1 MSKANK
7 NMLIKR
13 IVDAVMTVLLL
24 LLMAYQVTGEMA
36 HEWIGMGMTVLVII
50 HQILNRKW
58 YGALFKGKYNPY
70 RSITTV
76 LNILLIASFALTA
89 FCGMSMSGYAVPF
102 LYGMAPVSFV
112 RRMHLSMSH
121 WAFVL
126 MGLHLGM
133 HIPAMTAGLKL
144 KDRKKTILACIFICI
159 SGIGLWLFLRN
170 SMPDYLFFRVPF
182 AFLDYEKAGWLV
194 FVENLLML
202 SFWAFIGTQTALVC
216 RNAAGKAEAKK
227 NPLLPVVAVMA
238 SVIIGI
244 ALMLVFPSADGQ
256 ASFGN
261 TDWSVPQAESEQND
275 EPAGTEEVVKPD
287 SSSDNKDP
295 VSVDDGFVLIGGGTF
310 PMGSPESENWRIDDE
325 TQHQVSVGP
334 FYMDPYE
341 TTQKEYL
348 RLMGENPSTF
358 TGDDLPVENISWLD
372 AIRYANAKS
381 TEGGLTP
388 VYTITEGGVTWDL
401 SANGYRLPTEAEW
414 EYACRAGT
422 STPFNTEKSLSA
434 AEANF
439 YGHYPY
445 EIEEN
450 YFNNSVL
457 EAKPG
462 EYRQTTIAVGSFEP
476 NAWGLY
482 DMHGNVNEWCWDY
495 YGAYDV
501 NAADDPTGPSSGTR
515 HVYRGGGWNDFAKN
529 MRSAYRAA
537 GQEDMHSYNL
547 GLRLARNADN
557 SRTGSVAAGEATLQ
571 AESGGKILIAYFSWG
586 GNTRGIARE
595 IQAQTGADLFEITPV
610 NPYSTDYNTVLME
623 AQEDQH
629 RQARPELSEHIQNMG
644 EYDAILLGYPNWW
657 ASIPMPIASFLEEY
671 DFTGKTIIP
680 FCSHG
685 GGRFGQSLTAIAKLA
700 PDAVMGEGLSVH
712 YSGGSSLSGDVA
724 AWLEANG
731 IKGN

>member
-7 NMLIKR
+7 NMIIKR

-144 KDRKKTILACIFICI
+144 KDRKKTILACIFTCI

-261 TDWSVPQAESEQND
+261 TDWSVPQAENEQND

-310 PMGSPESENWRIDDE
+310 QMGSPESENWRIDDE

-462 EYRQTTIAVGSFEP
+462 EYRQTTIAVGNFEP

-557 SRTGSVAAGEATLQ
+557 SRTGGHPFRCRSHPSWRNMISLEKRSSRSALTEA
-571 AESGGKILIAYFSWG
+571 
-586 GNTRGIARE
+586 
-595 IQAQTGADLFEITPV
+595 
-610 NPYSTDYNTVLME
+610 
-623 AQEDQH
+623 
-629 RQARPELSEHIQNMG
+629 
-644 EYDAILLGYPNWW
+644 
-657 ASIPMPIASFLEEY
+657 
-671 DFTGKTIIP
+671 
-680 FCSHG
+680 
-685 GGRFGQSLTAIAKLA
+685 
-700 PDAVMGEGLSVH
+700 EGS
-712 YSGGSSLSGDVA
+712 DRA
-724 AWLEANG
+724 
-731 IKGN
+731 

>member
-1 MSKANK
+1 MSRAKT
-7 NMLIKR
+7 NMIIKR
-13 IVDAVMTVLLL
+13 IVDAAMTVLLL
-24 LLMAYQVTGEMA
+24 CLMAYQVTGEMA
-36 HEWIGMGMTVLVII
+36 HEWIGMGMTVLVIV

-58 YGALFKGKYNPY
+58 YSALFKGKYNPY

-76 LNILLIASFALTA
+76 LNILLMASFVLTA
-89 FCGMSMSGYAVPF
+89 FCGMSMSSYAVPF

-112 RRMHLSMSH
+112 RRIHLSMSH

-144 KDRKKTILACIFICI
+144 KDRTKAILSCIFTCI
-159 SGIGLWLFLRN
+159 GGIGLWLFLRN
-170 SMPDYLFFRVPF
+170 GMTNYLFFRVPF

-194 FVENLLML
+194 FLENLAML
-202 SFWAFIGTQTALVC
+202 TFWALIGTQAALIC
-216 RNAAGKAEAKK
+216 RNAAGKGEAKK
-227 NPLLPVVAVMA
+227 NPLLPVAAIMA

-244 ALMLVFPSADGQ
+244 ALMLIFPAADGQ
-256 ASFGN
+256 ASFGS
-261 TDWSVPQAESEQND
+261 TDWSAPQAESEPNT
-275 EPAGTEEVVKPD
+275 ESAGSNETLKQD
-287 SSSDNKDP
+287 SSAVVTDP
-295 VSVDDGFVLIGGGTF
+295 VSVDDGFMPINGGSF
-310 PMGSPESENWRIDDE
+310 LMGSPESENWRIDDE
-325 TQHQVSVGP
+325 TQHEVSVGS

-341 TTQKEYL
+341 TTQKEYM
-348 RLMGENPSTF
+348 RIMGENPSTF
-358 TGDDLPVENISWLD
+358 TGEDLPVENISWLE
-372 AIRYANAKS
+372 AVRYANAKS
-381 TEGGLTP
+381 TDAGLTP
-388 VYTITEGGVTWDL
+388 VYTIGDDGVTWDL
-401 SANGYRLPTEAEW
+401 AANGYRLPTETEW

-422 STPFNTEKSLSA
+422 TTPFNTEKSLSA
-434 AEANF
+434 EEANF

-537 GQEDMHSYNL
+537 GQEDMQCFNL
-547 GLRLARNADN
+547 GLRLVRNADN
-557 SRTGSVAAGEATLQ
+557 SQTGTVTSGDAKLQ
-571 AESGGKILIAYFSWG
+571 TETGGKILIAYFSWG
-586 GNTRGIARE
+586 GNTRGVARE

-610 NPYSTDYNTVLME
+610 DPYSADYNTVLME

-629 RQARPELSEHIQNMG
+629 RQARPELSEHIKNMD
-644 EYDAILLGYPNWW
+644 EYDIILLGYPNWW

-671 DFTGKTIIP
+671 DFSGKTIIP

-712 YSGGSSLSGDVA
+712 YSGGSSLSGDVT
-724 AWLEANG
+724 AWLETNG
-731 IKGN
+731 IRKD